1 MEKTYHC
8 KNNSAEGPRDNA
20 AVAAKKR
27 LVCPIA
33 LFVLAAVAAP
43 VSVYFADLAIWIN
56 CFPPVLWGLFLLL
69 CHARWKLLQDHKAV
83 FLGLIY
89 GILGAVAVASFF
101 VWVTAN
107 VFATPYMRYPYDSAA
122 GGILLVLFGLLVLG
136 LAIFDYCKYGMK
148 PFWPRLVTALVTVAP
163 ATLLSL
169 CVMEYFER
177 ILSQYVS

>member
-1 MEKTYHC
+1 M
-8 KNNSAEGPRDNA
+8 
-20 AVAAKKR
+20 KR
-27 LVCPIA
+27 YICHIA

-43 VSVYFADLAIWIN
+43 VSAYLVDLAVWIN

-69 CHARWKLLQDHKAV
+69 GHARWKSLQDHKAV
-83 FLGLIY
+83 FLGLLY

-101 VWVTAN
+101 VWFTAN
-107 VFATPYMRYPYDSAA
+107 MFATSHMRYPYDSAA
-122 GGILLVLFGLLVLG
+122 GGILLVLFGLFVMG
-136 LAIFDYCKYGMK
+136 LAIYDFCKYGMK